1 MSVTQHN
8 QPNEFPGLLSRFFGS
23 CRRHRRDAR
32 ASTLSRFA
40 GASAGNEY
48 TEASPRFGQSAT
60 DMAESFVP
68 CLRTPTRLLLGGCL
82 LLGWNTAALAQ
93 PLADTPLPEAGQSQ
107 ILAQRSNKY
116 LVYVNGN
123 SQLLLEQVRRIE
135 PQAQLVQY
143 EGRMVVQANV
153 FYDKDRARQLEKD
166 LKAQYIQAEIA
177 TIEERQQTP
186 ETPLP
191 PAKPERLSSS
201 PGYFVVIPADEM
213 ELQATVER
221 VRLLGLV
228 NFGVSQGDSRQ
239 GPYVVVGPFPNRD
252 TAERWNFYLQDFG
265 LENARVNYGNF

>member
-1 MSVTQHN
+1 
-8 QPNEFPGLLSRFFGS
+8 
-23 CRRHRRDAR
+23 
-32 ASTLSRFA
+32 
-40 GASAGNEY
+40 
-48 TEASPRFGQSAT
+48 
-60 DMAESFVP
+60 MAESFVP
-68 CLRTPTRLLLGGCL
+68 FLRTRARLLLGGCL

-107 ILAQRSNKY
+107 ILAQRSKRY

-135 PQAQLVQY
+135 PQASLAQY
-143 EGRMVVQANV
+143 EGRLVVRAGV
-153 FYDKDRARQLEKD
+153 FDDKDRARQLEKN
-166 LKAQYIQAEIA
+166 LEAQYIQAEIA

-186 ETPLP
+186 ETPEIR
-191 PAKPERLSSS
+191 AKPERLSSS
-201 PGYFVVIPADEM
+201 PGYFVVIPADERD
-213 ELQATVER
+213 LQATVER

-228 NFGVSQGDSRQ
+228 NFGISNRDSRQ